1 MLKNLL
7 VLYLLLLTVHLHAVH
22 VVFRMDDPIMLA
34 DSVTMRV
41 LHLFN
46 EKQVPLT
53 IAMIPCDSSEV
64 SFEATDSIYF
74 SMLQS
79 SNVEIALHGLNH
91 ANINGGGEFGCIDS
105 IETER
110 RIRLGKKILESQL
123 GKDIV
128 TFIPPYNIINRFVP
142 KVMLNNGMY
151 ILSSDMYGNSYDNK
165 LQYFPETLDRDLD
178 RKGFVTAAKEAVDNA
193 FDTEVCVLMFHVYDF
208 DDEVTWQYLTDIL
221 DYCVAQ
227 PNIELHTFR
236 SLYERGE
243 RSTYHRYRANQLRS
257 GLQKYVLHKGV
268 LHTTRLCWFVHI
280 LNALLYALIP
290 LLLLIGI
297 GKMRS
302 YYRNTIYAIVA
313 FGCVAFF
320 MLAFFNVL
328 GPLKLLGVDILFVLC
343 TLILTHSIYRICIK
357 KINQ

>member
-1 MLKNLL
+1 MLKKLL
-7 VLYLLLLTVHLHAVH
+7 VIYLLLVTVHLHAVN
-22 VVFRMDDPIMLA
+22 VVFRFDDPTISAA
-34 DSVTMRV
+34 DSITLRV
-41 LHLFN
+41 LRLFD
-46 EKQVPLT
+46 EKQLPLSV
-53 IAMIPCDSSEV
+53 AMIPCDSNELPFEV
-64 SFEATDSIYF
+64 TDSIYF
-74 SMLQS
+74 SILQS
-79 SNVEIALHGLNH
+79 SNIETALHGLNH
-91 ANINGGGEFGCIDS
+91 DNINGGGEFGCIDS

-110 RIRLGKKILESQL
+110 RIRLGKTILESQL

-128 TFIPPYNIINRFVP
+128 TFIPPYNSINRFVP

-151 ILSSDMYGNSYDNK
+151 ILSSDMYDYSYDNQI
-165 LQYFPETLDRDLD
+165 QYFPATLDKDLD
-178 RKGFVTAAKEAVDNA
+178 RKGFVTGAKEAIDNA
-193 FDTEVCVLMFHVYDF
+193 LDTEICVLMFHVYDF
-208 DDEVTWQYLTDIL
+208 KEEASWEKLEQLL
-221 DYCVAQ
+221 DYCLMH
-227 PNIELHTFR
+227 PNVELHTFR
-236 SLYERGE
+236 SLYENGE
-243 RSTYHRYRANQLRS
+243 RLSYNRYRANQMKS
-257 GLQKYVLHKGV
+257 GLQKYFLHKGV

-328 GPLKLLGVDILFVLC
+328 GPLKLLGVDISFVLC

-357 KINQ
+357 K

>member
-1 MLKNLL
+1 MLKKLL
-7 VLYLLLLTVHLHAVH
+7 VIYLLIVTVHLHAVD
-22 VVFRMDDPIMLA
+22 VVFRFDDPTISA
-34 DSVTMRV
+34 DSITLRV
-41 LHLFN
+41 LRLFD

-64 SFEATDSIYF
+64 SFEVTDSIYF

-79 SNVEIALHGLNH
+79 SNIEIALHGFNH
-91 ANINGGGEFGCIDS
+91 ANINSGGEFGSIDS

-110 RIRLGKKILESQL
+110 RIRLGKTILESQF

-128 TFIPPYNIINRFVP
+128 TFIPPYNSINRFVP

-151 ILSSDMYGNSYDNK
+151 ILSSDMYDYSYDNQI
-165 LQYFPETLDRDLD
+165 QYFPETLDKDLD
-178 RKGFVTAAKEAVDNA
+178 RKGFVTAAKEAIDNA
-193 FDTEVCVLMFHVYDF
+193 FDKEVCVVMFHVYDF
-208 DDEVTWQYLTDIL
+208 GDEVTWQRLTDVL
-221 DYCVAQ
+221 DYCVAH

-236 SLYERGE
+236 SLYESGE
-243 RSTYHRYRANQLRS
+243 KASYDRYRANQMKS

-290 LLLLIGI
+290 LLPLIGI

-313 FGCVAFF
+313 FGCVVFF

-328 GPLKLLGVDILFVLC
+328 GPLKLLGVDISFVLF
-343 TLILTHSIYRICIK
+343 TLILTRSIYRICIK
-357 KINQ
+357 K